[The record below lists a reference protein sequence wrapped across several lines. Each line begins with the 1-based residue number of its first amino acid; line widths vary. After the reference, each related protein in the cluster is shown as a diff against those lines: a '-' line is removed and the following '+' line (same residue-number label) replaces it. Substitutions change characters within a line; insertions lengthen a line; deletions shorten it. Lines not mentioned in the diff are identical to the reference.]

1 MTTTG
6 DGQEGA
12 RKKTVP
18 VQGCPPEVPHIPV
31 LVEGRHGGTG
41 RTLNQVNGH
50 YSTAVSGDSL
60 EESFEGESL
69 R

>member
-1 MTTTG
+1 MEEL
-6 DGQEGA
+6 DD
-12 RKKTVP
+12 
-18 VQGCPPEVPHIPV
+18 H
-31 LVEGRHGGTG
+31 L
-41 RTLNQVNGH
+41 LMDNQVNGH